1 MKSLCF
7 PKIARNLLLF
17 VWSSC
22 HCGCQLEG
30 SDIKRDGWVPCV
42 IICHF
47 EKTQKKRYL
56 EYDNFSSDQPRY
68 NTTKKNLAYNIAL
81 HILSPV
87 LTRVSS

>member
-22 HCGCQLEG
+22 HCGCQPER
-30 SDIKRDGWVPCV
+30 SNIKRDGWVFCF

-47 EKTQKKRYL
+47 KKTQKKRYL

-68 NTTKKNLAYNIAL
+68 NTKKNPLLI
-81 HILSPV
+81 
-87 LTRVSS
+87 T